1 MDKAT
6 KASLLAGPAG
16 AALIASLFLG
26 WWGGATGWDALGWL
40 EIGVLLAAAGT
51 ALVFAIAV
59 WLRLSVSL
67 PVAGAALTATG
78 GVIAGI
84 VVLHRVINS
93 PFEGAAKEAGLYLA
107 LAACIGM
114 VYAGRIG
121 MQENDLPAS
130 ASPA

>member
-16 AALIASLFLG
+16 AALALSLWMD

-59 WLRLSVSL
+59 WLGLSVSL

-78 GVIAGI
+78 GLIAGLF
-84 VVLHRVINS
+84 VLHRLINS
-93 PFEGAAKEAGLYLA
+93 PFEDAAREAGLYLA
-107 LAACIGM
+107 LAACIGLM
-114 VYAGRIG
+114 YAGRVG
-121 MQENDLPAS
+121 MQEEDLPAS